1 MVQGPCPCDG
11 LVPGHISGPD
21 SGLPKMD
28 VIVRGPPLC
37 DKDCSVILV
46 EFVFVSLFNTFY
58 FCTRFINKDHAR
70 TWQKRKHS
78 HLNPA
83 AE

>member
-1 MVQGPCPCDG
+1 MTGLCLDTFLVQTA
-11 LVPGHISGPD
+11 D
-21 SGLPKMD
+21 SKMG

-46 EFVFVSLFNTFY
+46 EFVFVFLFNTFY
-58 FCTRFINKDHAR
+58 FCARFINKDHAG